1 MEAGAG
7 DAEGDAEGAW
17 RSSRAALT
25 ADCTTVLELVQFADE
40 RRAAD
45 ETPPH
50 AEEGLD
56 EAVGGERNA
65 AVAPVR
71 DVRGSGVLAPLPL
84 WLPLRREPVLRGE
97 ESESESES
105 LPDSRPS
112 GEGGE
117 ERPLSGEGEAA

>member
-1 MEAGAG
+1 LGAGAG
-7 DAEGDAEGAW
+7 DAEGDAEGTW
-17 RSSRAALT
+17 RSSRADLS

-40 RRAAD
+40 RRAAG

-50 AEEGLD
+50 AEAGLD
-56 EAVGGERNA
+56 EAAGGERD
-65 AVAPVR
+65 AVAPVS
-71 DVRGSGVLAPLPL
+71 DARGSGVLAPLPL
-84 WLPLRREPVLRGE
+84 WLPLRREPALRGE
-97 ESESESES
+97 ESASESES